1 MLKLYFCTKCLVM
14 QKLLIRNFG
23 PITSA
28 DVEIEDFMVLIGPQA
43 SGKSTI
49 SKSIYLFKSLKDD
62 LVRYIIDTIEEN
74 SGLQEPATAFKKKIR
89 TKFVSFWGTTKH
101 LSQFRLEYVYGTS
114 KTITLFLDKGYVKAE
129 FSQIFHD
136 ELHHIFKETSNFI
149 KKNQNI
155 NRAFASA
162 SEIITN
168 DSEKKAFYRKVENL
182 VNALFEDD
190 RLSLY
195 IPAGRSLLST
205 LSDPL
210 QKMLLTRIVGQ
221 GSDKNGDIVDPY
233 LLDYSL
239 KAFIERI
246 SNSKNGYNQ
255 NLETVIKDR
264 AKYTNEPVDNE
275 SLKIVLEIFDKI
287 LKGRYRFDKDGEK
300 VLLPNLDK
308 FVKLSFASSGQ
319 QEVVWILLQIF
330 SIVLN
335 RTKIFMVIEEP
346 EAHLFPVAQNDMV
359 ELICLLSN
367 LNNNQ
372 IMITTHSPY
381 ILSSLNNFIYAGKLG
396 KTKPLAV
403 SKLVNKKVWLKPER
417 VAAFYIENG
426 ILNNII
432 DDELQL
438 IKAEEID
445 RASSLIN
452 QQFNHLFE
460 LDLT

>member
-1 MLKLYFCTKCLVM
+1 M
-14 QKLLIRNFG
+14 QRLLIQSFG
-23 PITSA
+23 PINRA
-28 DVEIEDFMVLIGPQA
+28 DVKIEDFMVLIGPQA

-74 SGLQEPATAFKKKIR
+74 SRLAEPATAFKKKIR

-101 LSQFRLEYVYGTS
+101 LSQFRLEYTYGS
-114 KTITLFLDKGYVKAE
+114 NKIITLFLDKGYVKAD
-129 FSQIFHD
+129 FSQIFND
-136 ELHHIFKETSNFI
+136 ELQNIFLETLNFI

-155 NRAFASA
+155 NKTFASA
-162 SEIITN
+162 SELITS
-168 DSEKKAFYRKVENL
+168 DSEKKAFYRKIENL
-182 VNALFEDD
+182 VNTLFEDD
-190 RLSLY
+190 RLPLY

-221 GSDKNGDIVDPY
+221 GSEKNGDMDPY

-264 AKYTNEPVDNE
+264 AKYTNEPIDNE

-300 VLLPNLDK
+300 VLLQNSDK
-308 FVKLSFASSGQ
+308 FIKLSFASSGQ

-335 RTKIFMVIEEP
+335 RTKVFMVIEEP
-346 EAHLFPVAQNDMV
+346 EAHLFPVAQNDIV

-381 ILSSLNNFIYAGKLG
+381 ILSSLNNFIYAGKLA
-396 KTKPLAV
+396 KTKSAAV
-403 SKLVNKKVWLKPER
+403 AKLVNRKVWLKPEK
-417 VAAFYIENG
+417 VSAFYIEHG
-426 ILNNII
+426 VLHNII

-445 RASSLIN
+445 RASTIIN
-452 QQFNHLFE
+452 QQFNQLFE